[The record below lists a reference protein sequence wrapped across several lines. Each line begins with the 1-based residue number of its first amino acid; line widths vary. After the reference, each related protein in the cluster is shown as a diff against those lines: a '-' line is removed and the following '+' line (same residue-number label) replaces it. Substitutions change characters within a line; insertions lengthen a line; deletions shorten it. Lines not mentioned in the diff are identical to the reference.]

1 MFTPERQQI
10 RSDFGLAPELVRRYV
25 GDVAQEEALTMV
37 RQVNG
42 VTTYLSW
49 MSTGEVRLFEGTVY
63 AVGIAG
69 MDVVTD
75 VLKKPVSDGATE
87 AALNGHPPMKE
98 LEALSLASDVAR
110 GPCFDHAV
118 RRIAEWQDRSLQ
130 QFESPD
136 EERLRDITRKKGGYS
151 ALAHLHAVKR
161 DVTPAEDKFM
171 LTFGETMQLLDDY
184 LDQPGDEAEGIS
196 TLFTEGHMDGDDLLD
211 HIEVTERKARGLWGD
226 TEAVRRF
233 GKVMRAHRRL
243 GQVENTVPGAAERL
257 LPWYF

>member
-1 MFTPERQQI
+1 MLSPERQQV

-25 GDVAQEEALTMV
+25 GDVAREDALTMV

-49 MSTGEVRLFEGTVY
+49 MATGEVRLFEGTVY

-75 VLKKPVSDGATE
+75 VLKEPVSDGATE
-87 AALNGHPPMKE
+87 AALDGHPPMKE

-110 GPCFDHAV
+110 GPRFDHAV
-118 RRIAEWQDRSLQ
+118 AQLASWQDRSLE
-130 QFESPD
+130 QFDTPD
-136 EERLRDITRKKGGYS
+136 EDRLRDITRKKGGYS

-161 DVTPAEDKFM
+161 DVTLAENEFM
-171 LTFGETMQLLDDY
+171 FTFGETMQLLDDY

-196 TLFTEGHMDGDDLLD
+196 TLFTEDYMDSGDLLD
-211 HIEVTERKARGLWGD
+211 RIEVTERKARRVWGD
-226 TEAVRRF
+226 TKAVRRF

-243 GQVENTVPGAAERL
+243 GQVENAAPGTAERL